1 MERHRLTA
9 DEAYERLN
17 SASQERNMKVRQLVE
32 IVTST
37 GELPT

>member
-9 DEAYERLN
+9 DEAHERLN